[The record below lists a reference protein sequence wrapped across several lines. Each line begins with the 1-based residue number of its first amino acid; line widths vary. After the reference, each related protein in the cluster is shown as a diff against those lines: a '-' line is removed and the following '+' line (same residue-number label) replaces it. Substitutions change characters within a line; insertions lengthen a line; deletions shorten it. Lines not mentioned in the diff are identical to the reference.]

1 MCVVASVGG
10 GVCVCLVASIGR
22 CVCGGFYRT
31 GCVCVGVCVLDWE
44 NKGQSTIEKVQ
55 MGLALGTALRAM

>member
-1 MCVVASVGG
+1 M
-10 GVCVCLVASIGR
+10 CLVASIGR

-55 MGLALGTALRAM
+55 MGLALGTALCAM